1 MAMPPLKSRFSEIL
15 SNLDTLRTGQQTR
28 SAAERDKPFDVTVLK
43 ESSIRG
49 IGIAR
54 CSVMSN
60 NILRSTQQIRES
72 RNGRGRLAAAFI
84 LVLVTAGPALFA
96 QAPAATVELSHPQQA
111 AAAPD
116 DGTPLTITLQDALE
130 RARLNEPTYRM
141 ALTDLGVARQDRVQA
156 RAALL
161 PNVTYNNS
169 FIYTQGTGQPPACA
183 LSVTCPAARYIANN
197 GVHEYISQGNAHEG
211 LSLTNFA
218 DYRRSSAALAQA
230 RAKAE
235 IAARGLVVTVTQ
247 SYYGLVVT
255 ERKYATAQR
264 AAAEAARFLDISQK
278 LENGGEVAHA
288 DVVKARIQAQQQQRD
303 LQETQLGME
312 RSRLDLAVL
321 LFPDFNQNFAIVD
334 DLQTPEP
341 LPNFAEGEAAGKKNN
356 PDLRAALAAF
366 QAAKHEVTAAWGGLL
381 PSLSLDYLYGIDSN
395 QFALKTNGV
404 RNLGYS
410 TVASLQIPI
419 FSWGS
424 DRSKLKQGEVRR
436 DQAHVELTFAQRQLL
451 SHLREFYSEAET
463 SRQEMES
470 LASSAELA
478 SDSMRLTTLRYQ
490 AGESTVLEVVDA
502 QNTLTQARNAYDDGQ
517 ARFRVA
523 VANLQTLTGNF

>member
-1 MAMPPLKSRFSEIL
+1 MERRQNSCLAKNESPSHNE
-15 SNLDTLRTGQQTR
+15 LRLQ
-28 SAAERDKPFDVTVLK
+28 
-43 ESSIRG
+43 
-49 IGIAR
+49 
-54 CSVMSN
+54 
-60 NILRSTQQIRES
+60 
-72 RNGRGRLAAAFI
+72 RLVFI
-84 LVLVTAGPALFA
+84 LVLLAVGRPSFA
-96 QAPAATVELSHPQQA
+96 QVAIALENQGANATPATGA
-111 AAAPD
+111 
-116 DGTPLTITLQDALE
+116 PLTITLQDALK
-130 RARLNEPTYRM
+130 RARQNDPQYRS
-141 ALTDLGVARQDRVQA
+141 AAVTDLGVAREDRVQA

-161 PNVTYNNS
+161 PNVNYNSS
-169 FIYTQGTGQPPACA
+169 FIYTQGTGPLPLELNCA
-183 LSVTCPAARYIANN
+183 ATLTCPTSKFIANN
-197 GVHEYISQGNAHEG
+197 GVHEYISQGNVHEAV
-211 LSLTNFA
+211 SLTNFA

-247 SYYGLVVT
+247 SFYGLVVAQ
-255 ERKYATAQR
+255 RKYATAQR

-288 DVVKARIQAQQQQRD
+288 DVIKARIQSQQQQRD
-303 LQETQLGME
+303 LQEAGLGME

-321 LFPDFNQNFAIVD
+321 LFPDFNQDFAVVD
-334 DLQTPEP
+334 DLQSPEP
-341 LPNFAEGEAAGKKNN
+341 LPTFAEVEAAGKKSN

-366 QAAKHEVTAAWGGLL
+366 EVTQHEVTAAWGGLL
-381 PSLSLDYLYGIDSN
+381 PSLSLDYFYGIDSN
-395 QFALKTNGV
+395 QFAIRSNGV

-424 DRSKLKQGEVRR
+424 DRSKLKQAELRR

-451 SHLREFYSEAET
+451 AHLRQFYSEAEA
-463 SRQEMES
+463 SRQEMEL
-470 LASSAELA
+470 LASSAEMA
-478 SDSMRLTTLRYQ
+478 AESMRLTTLRYQ